1 MGRRR
6 MRLWDDD
13 RTELLNQPELWV
25 EKGKGGRNYL
35 RAWLVESD
43 VETCPLC
50 GGDVIKVQDL
60 FSKTYND
67 MISDGDQKRVISLE
81 YRFYKWRCLNEK
93 CRHIFARDISFATKY
108 DNVTHRLEDEIA
120 RLVIEGRSYGE
131 ICDQL
136 DGPITRQAI
145 GQIFNRW
152 VRSRDDQRRILHPPH
167 NLAVL
172 SGRTDRESYTIFLN
186 LDDGIRVFDI
196 LYGVDSAD
204 IAAVLLK
211 LDVAA
216 VQTVLSDC
224 NPIIAAT
231 VKDHFP
237 NAIHIIPV
245 DFWFKLVAD
254 DFATFSHN
262 RIKWC
267 PVKDKDELI
276 QTPYSELV
284 MRQSDLKKL
293 LTMRPEMEEPY
304 SDFNYLRE
312 MINRHDELWVY
323 DELVE
328 WIETVD
334 DDFREELSVTEYQL
348 QYYRQEIEAHM
359 HHRDAVPDRLYRLTS
374 RLEEILKKKRTFSTE
389 VLKARVMYSRDADL
403 DDWQGIP
410 IENVITTLEDNI
422 SEE

>member
-6 MRLWDDD
+6 TRLWDDD
-13 RTELLNQPELWV
+13 RTELLGQSELWV
-25 EKGKGGRNYL
+25 QKGKGGQNYF
-35 RAWLVESD
+35 RAWLVEPD
-43 VETCPLC
+43 AETCPIC

-67 MISDGDQKRVISLE
+67 IISDGSQKRVISLE

-93 CRHIFARDISFATKY
+93 CRHIFAKDIGFATKY
-108 DNVTHRLEDEIA
+108 DNVTHRMENEIA
-120 RLVIEGRSYGE
+120 RMVIAGRSYGE
-131 ICDQL
+131 IFDHL

-152 VRSRDDQRRILHPPH
+152 VRFRDDQRKILHPPQH
-167 NLAVL
+167 LAVL

-186 LDDGIRVFDI
+186 LDDGIRIFDV
-196 LYGVDSAD
+196 LYGVDSTD
-204 IAAVLLK
+204 IAAVLRK
-211 LDVAA
+211 LDVTA
-216 VQTVLSDC
+216 VQTVLTDC
-224 NPIIAAT
+224 DPIIAAT

-237 NAIHIIPV
+237 NAVHIIPV

-254 DFATFSHN
+254 DFAAFSHN

-276 QTPYSELV
+276 QTPFSELV
-284 MRQSDLKKL
+284 MRQSDLKKI
-293 LTMRPEMEEPY
+293 LTMRPEMEKPY

-312 MINRHDELWVY
+312 MINRRDELWVY

-359 HHRDAVPDRLYRLTS
+359 HHRDAVPDRLYRVTT

-389 VLKARVMYSRDADL
+389 VLKARVLYSRNADL

-410 IENVITTLEDNI
+410 IEDVITTLEDNH

>member
-1 MGRRR
+1 MGRHRTR
-6 MRLWDDD
+6 PWDAD
-13 RTELLNQPELWV
+13 RTALLDQSELWV
-25 EKGKGGRNYL
+25 QKGKGGKNYF
-35 RAWLVESD
+35 RAWLVEPD

-67 MISDGDQKRVISLE
+67 MISDGGHKRVISLE
-81 YRFYKWRCLNEK
+81 YRFYKWRCLNDK
-93 CRHIFARDISFATKY
+93 CRHIFAKDIGFATKY
-108 DNVTHRLEDEIA
+108 DNVTHRMEDEIA
-120 RLVIEGRSYGE
+120 RLIIAGRSYGE

-152 VRSRDDQRRILHPPH
+152 VRSRDDQRRILYPPH

-186 LDDGIRVFDI
+186 LDDGIRVFDV

-204 IAAVLLK
+204 IAAVLRK
-211 LDVAA
+211 LDATA

-224 NPIIAAT
+224 DPIIAAT
-231 VKDHFP
+231 VKDHCP
-237 NAIHIIPV
+237 NAVHIIPV
-245 DFWFKLVAD
+245 DFWFKLVAA
-254 DFATFSHN
+254 DFAAFSHS

-284 MRQSDLKKL
+284 MRQSDLKKI

-304 SDFNYLRE
+304 SDFNHLRE
-312 MINRHDELWVY
+312 IINRRDELWVY

-328 WIETVD
+328 WIETVN

-389 VLKARVMYSRDADL
+389 VLKARVLYSRDADL
-403 DDWQGIP
+403 DDWRGIP
-410 IENVITTLEDNI
+410 IEDVITTLEDND

>member
-6 MRLWDDD
+6 TRLWDDK
-13 RTELLNQPELWV
+13 RTELLDQSELWV
-25 EKGKGGRNYL
+25 QKGKGGQNYF
-35 RAWLVESD
+35 RAWLVEPD
-43 VETCPLC
+43 VETCPIC

-60 FSKTYND
+60 LSKTYND
-67 MISDGDQKRVISLE
+67 MISDGGQKRVISLE

-93 CRHIFARDISFATKY
+93 CRHIFAKDIGFATKY
-108 DNVTHRLEDEIA
+108 DNVTHRMENEIA
-120 RLVIEGRSYGE
+120 RLVIAGRSYGE
-131 ICDQL
+131 IFDHL

-152 VRSRDDQRRILHPPH
+152 VQYHDDQRRTLHPPQH
-167 NLAVL
+167 LAVL

-204 IAAVLLK
+204 IAAILRK
-211 LDVAA
+211 LDVTA

-224 NPIIAAT
+224 DPIITAA

-237 NAIHIIPV
+237 NAVHIIPV

-254 DFATFSHN
+254 DFAAFSHS

-284 MRQSDLKKL
+284 MRQSDLKKI

-312 MINRHDELWVY
+312 MINRRDELWVY

-334 DDFREELSVTEYQL
+334 DAFREELSVTEYQL

-389 VLKARVMYSRDADL
+389 VLKARVLYFRDADL
-403 DDWQGIP
+403 DDWRGIP
-410 IENVITTLEDNI
+410 IEDVITTLEDNH